1 MDKEKFFPKY
11 KKDKLVKKYLLND
24 LKKNSLINRDICHK
38 CETKRVNVCRCK
50 LEESL
55 CEKDH
60 KWYFCMEHS
69 IRVNREYDCKNPC
82 GGHVN
87 LNY

>member
-50 LEESL
+50 VYAKKIINGIFAWNIALELIENMIV
-55 CEKDH
+55 K
-60 KWYFCMEHS
+60 
-69 IRVNREYDCKNPC
+69 I
-82 GGHVN
+82 HVMVM
-87 LNY
+87 

>member
-60 KWYFCMEHS
+60 NGIFAWNIALELIENMIVK
-69 IRVNREYDCKNPC
+69 I
-82 GGHVN
+82 HVVVM
-87 LNY
+87 